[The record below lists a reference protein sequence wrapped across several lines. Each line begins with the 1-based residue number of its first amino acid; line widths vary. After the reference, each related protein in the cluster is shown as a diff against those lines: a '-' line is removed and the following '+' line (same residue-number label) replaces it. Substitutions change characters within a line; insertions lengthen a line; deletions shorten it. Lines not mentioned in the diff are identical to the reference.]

1 MNVALYLR
9 MSSDKQEAS
18 IPQQE
23 KPLPGDPLAVRLRG
37 ETNPCLSP
45 PVVATM
51 TMPVAGANLPPASDR
66 DPYYE

>member
-23 KPLPGDPLAVRLRG
+23 KALRELCERKG
-37 ETNPCLSP
+37 YR
-45 PVVATM
+45 VVS
-51 TMPVAGANLPPASDR
+51 VYR
-66 DPYYE
+66 DEGI